1 MSRVKNDPNQLNLL
15 DFIKE
20 QEAMRRTDEPG
31 SLNMSAAVRDA
42 INDAISGCGKKR
54 YEITA
59 EMSEL
64 LDLEISKTMLD
75 AWTASSKDGYRF
87 PLEYAAAF
95 CKVTGCSRILE
106 IVCRP
111 VGIYALE
118 GPDALRS
125 QLQHMKEE
133 RQKIADK
140 EKEIAKMITLY
151 ERGKK

>member
-1 MSRVKNDPNQLNLL
+1 MSRVKEDPKQMNFL

-31 SLNMSAAVRDA
+31 SLNMSAAVREA
-42 INDAISGCGKKR
+42 INDAISGCNKKR
-54 YEITA
+54 YQITA

-64 LDLEISKTMLD
+64 LDLEITKTMLD

-111 VGIYALE
+111 VGIYALD

-125 QLQHMKEE
+125 QLQRMQDE
-133 RQKIADK
+133 RKKISAQ
-140 EKEIAKMITLY
+140 EKELTKMISLY
-151 ERGKK
+151 ERSNT

>member
-1 MSRVKNDPNQLNLL
+1 MNRVKEDPKQMNFL

-31 SLNMSAAVRDA
+31 SLNMSAAVREA
-42 INDAISGCGKKR
+42 INDAISGCSKKR
-54 YEITA
+54 YQIAA

-64 LDLEISKTMLD
+64 LDLEITKTMLD

-95 CKVTGCSRILE
+95 CKVTGCNRILE

-111 VGIYALE
+111 VGIYALD

-125 QLQHMKEE
+125 QLQRMQDE
-133 RQKIADK
+133 RKKISAQ
-140 EKEIAKMITLY
+140 EKELTKMISLY
-151 ERGKK
+151 ERSNT